1 MSDMKRMSI
10 SISPEQEKAILALR
24 KTEEYCRF
32 SYAEIIRILMNRG
45 MEEVLGGSIREKNL
59 LYQNELDRG
68 KSTIN
73 EVRKECGLPPVEGG
87 DVLLKK
93 RD

>member
-1 MSDMKRMSI
+1 MTVQHDPSTTK
-10 SISPEQEKAILALR
+10 
-24 KTEEYCRF
+24 
-32 SYAEIIRILMNRG
+32 
-45 MEEVLGGSIREKNL
+45 LGEPKNL

>member
-10 SISPEQEKAILALR
+10 SISPEQERAILDLR

-45 MEEVLGGSIREKNL
+45 IEEVLTEADKM
-59 LYQNELDRG
+59 DVG
-68 KSTIN
+68 K
-73 EVRKECGLPPVEGG
+73 G
-87 DVLLKK
+87 
-93 RD
+93 